1 MMLWVRAKTSFKN
14 TQTQV
19 NPLNINFAIS
29 FMSTVNKRFKRV
41 PKQSESIYLCRNGVE
56 VSSVLGQLFFFFF
69 FVFSLTCYRVFF
81 SVPSGI
87 SLVTLLCYLLYV
99 NFVIVYYL
107 ALIYCQFFTGL
118 LVSHHSSK

>member
-1 MMLWVRAKTSFKN
+1 MIRTLKISGVAHNHLPKEIFTGICGPSFCDSTARSSIHLK
-14 TQTQV
+14 V
-19 NPLNINFAIS
+19 SHMVKINYIH
-29 FMSTVNKRFKRV
+29 
-41 PKQSESIYLCRNGVE
+41 E
-56 VSSVLGQLFFFFF
+56 VLKCECWGNFFYFLFI

-107 ALIYCQFFTGL
+107 ALIDCQFFTGL

>member
-1 MMLWVRAKTSFKN
+1 MQRTTGF
-14 TQTQV
+14 
-19 NPLNINFAIS
+19 
-29 FMSTVNKRFKRV
+29 
-41 PKQSESIYLCRNGVE
+41 
-56 VSSVLGQLFFFFF
+56 LGQLFFFI

>member
-1 MMLWVRAKTSFKN
+1 MLSLNKSYKN
-14 TQTQV
+14 RKV
-19 NPLNINFAIS
+19 SFAIHCKYKYLD
-29 FMSTVNKRFKRV
+29 STVQRAEDRGQKFYFCRLPFAVNVKLNL
-41 PKQSESIYLCRNGVE
+41 SINCL
-56 VSSVLGQLFFFFF
+56 LGQIFSFFI

-99 NFVIVYYL
+99 NFVIVYHL
-107 ALIYCQFFTGL
+107 ALIYCQFFTEL